1 MNTAKKLEDC
11 EWQLIHTVPQSPNIH
26 MALDSIITEE
36 VNKGI
41 RLPTLRIWEWE
52 SSAVVLGRFQ
62 SFRNEINE
70 EAAKIHNIQVVR
82 RVSGG
87 GAMFVEPENSIT
99 YSISIPKYFVS
110 NLSFQESYQLLDN
123 WIIETL
129 NSVGIEAIYKPIND
143 IILTS
148 GQKIGGAAQ
157 ARFSNAI
164 LHHVTMSYK
173 MNTSKM
179 VEILRIGKEKISDKG
194 ITSAK
199 KRVAKDG
206 ISKSGISRSN
216 FINHMIYIFSK
227 KYRSINKIDLTEDTI
242 AHANKLCREKFETY
256 DWLHVVK

>member
-1 MNTAKKLEDC
+1 MNKVKSLEDC
-11 EWQLIHTVPQSPNIH
+11 EWQLIHTIPQSPNLH

-41 RLPTLRIWEWE
+41 RLPTIRIWEWD

-70 EAAKIHNIQVVR
+70 EAAKRHNVQIVR
-82 RVSGG
+82 RISGG

-99 YSISIPKYFVS
+99 YSISIPKYLVS
-110 NLSFQESYQLLDN
+110 NLNFQESYQLLDS
-123 WIIETL
+123 WIVEAL
-129 NSVGIEAIYKPIND
+129 NSIGIEAIYKPIND

-199 KRVAKDG
+199 KRVAENG
-206 ISKSGISRSN
+206 ISKTGISRSS
-216 FINHMIYIFSK
+216 FINHMINVFSN
-227 KYRSINKIDLTEDTI
+227 KYKLINNIDISEDTI
-242 AHANKLCREKFETY
+242 YNANKLCKEKFDNH
-256 DWLHVVK
+256 DWLHIVK

>member
-1 MNTAKKLEDC
+1 MNIVKKLEDC
-11 EWQLIHTVPQSPNIH
+11 EWQLIHTSPQSPNLH

-41 RLPTLRIWEWE
+41 RLPTLRIWEWD

-70 EAAKIHNIQVVR
+70 EAAKIHNVKIVR

-99 YSISIPKYFVS
+99 YSISIPNYLVS
-110 NLSFQESYQLLDN
+110 NLNFQESYQLLDN

-129 NSVGIEAIYKPIND
+129 NSIGIEAFYKPIND
-143 IILTS
+143 ILLPS

-157 ARFSNAI
+157 ARFSDAI

-173 MNTSKM
+173 MDTSKM

-199 KRVAKDG
+199 KRVAENG
-206 ISKSGISRSN
+206 ISQSGMSRTN
-216 FINHMIYIFSK
+216 FIKHMINIFSR
-227 KYRSINKIDLTEDTI
+227 KYKIIDTVDISEDTI
-242 AHANKLCREKFETY
+242 FNANKLCKEKFDTY
-256 DWLHVVK
+256 DWLHIVK

>member
-1 MNTAKKLEDC
+1 MTKINKLEDC
-11 EWQLIHTVPQSPNIH
+11 EWQLIHTTPQSPNMH

-41 RLPTLRIWEWE
+41 RLPTLRIWEWG

-70 EAAKIHNIQVVR
+70 EAAKINNVQVVR

-99 YSISIPKYFVS
+99 YSISIPKYLIS
-110 NLSFQESYQLLDN
+110 GLNFQESYHLLDN
-123 WIIETL
+123 WIIEAL
-129 NSVGIEAIYKPIND
+129 NIIGIEAIYKPIND

-157 ARFSNAI
+157 ARFSNSI

-173 MNTSKM
+173 MDTSKM

-199 KRVAKDG
+199 KRVAENG
-206 ISKSGISRSN
+206 ISKSGISRTN
-216 FINHMIYIFSK
+216 FIKHMINIFSK
-227 KYRSINKIDLTEDTI
+227 KYKLIDHVNLSEDTLY
-242 AHANKLCREKFETY
+242 HANRLCKEKFDTH
-256 DWLHVVK
+256 DWLHIVK